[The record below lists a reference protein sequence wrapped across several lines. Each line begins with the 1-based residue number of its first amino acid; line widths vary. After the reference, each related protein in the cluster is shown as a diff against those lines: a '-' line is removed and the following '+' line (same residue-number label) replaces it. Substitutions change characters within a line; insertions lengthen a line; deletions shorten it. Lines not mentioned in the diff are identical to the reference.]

1 MNGRPDPDRADHAAD
16 DDIWRDLVAR
26 LREDDPRLGPGFPD
40 EDFGP
45 APMEPSAA
53 ERAAAVRALEQPE
66 DEAQA
71 PDFEEFD
78 PFGLA
83 RPRGTVFRDD
93 QPEGD
98 GEFVPEEPEPILAGA
113 DPAAVLAWLG
123 ALGSPVGLLLSA
135 LFWRDIPAWAIA
147 VLVAAF
153 IGSVGYLIMRLPR
166 EKDEDDDG
174 ARL

>member
-1 MNGRPDPDRADHAAD
+1 MNGRPDPDRANHAAD

-26 LREDDPRLGPGFPD
+26 LRADDPRLGPGFAD
-40 EDFGP
+40 EEFGP

-53 ERAAAVRALEQPE
+53 ERAAAVRELEQAE
-66 DEAQA
+66 DDAQT
-71 PDFEEFD
+71 PNFEEFD

-83 RPRGTVFRDD
+83 RPRGKAFHDD
-93 QPEGD
+93 EPEGD

-113 DPAAVLAWLG
+113 DPAVVLAWLG